1 MRTNRWSPRDLA
13 LGLALL
19 GVGLLLVLPNGAGA
33 RGSRDDWPAAAR
45 TTAGTVAQR
54 WAASVRPDARL
65 GAEPAGACR
74 RLDARHAACPI
85 AIAVLARDDS
95 GRRPWRCEAHVLV
108 ARGGGKLV
116 TRRAHTRCTPFPPP
130 SGRPDAAG
138 AIGTAVALNANGDVS
153 CLAASGGRLTCA
165 LRYVAPGA
173 RRCIGAASVP
183 LAHPARALALGTP
196 RCRGGHAA

>member
-1 MRTNRWSPRDLA
+1 MRTNRWTPRDLA
-13 LGLALL
+13 LALALL

-33 RGSRDDWPAAAR
+33 RGSRDEWPAAAR

-54 WAASVRPDARL
+54 WAASVRTDARL
-65 GAEPAGACR
+65 GAEPTGACR

-85 AIAVLARDDS
+85 AIAVLARGDS
-95 GRRPWRCEAHVLV
+95 GRSPWRCEAEVLV
-108 ARGGGKLV
+108 ARAGGELV

-153 CLAASGGRLTCA
+153 CLAASGARLTCA
-165 LRYVAPGA
+165 MRYVAPGA
-173 RRCIGAASVP
+173 RHCIGAASVP